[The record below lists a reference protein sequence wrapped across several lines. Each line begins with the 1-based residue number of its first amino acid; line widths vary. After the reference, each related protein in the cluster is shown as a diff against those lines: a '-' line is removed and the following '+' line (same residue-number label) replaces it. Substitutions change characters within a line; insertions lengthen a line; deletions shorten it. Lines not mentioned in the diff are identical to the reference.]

1 MLLRQLV
8 KAEGVGLMGEAEGVV
23 AGAEGVAQER
33 GMLDR
38 GAGGRNMVVAWIPV
52 KGVEGVGARG

>member
-1 MLLRQLV
+1 
-8 KAEGVGLMGEAEGVV
+8 MGEAEGVV

-38 GAGGRNMVVAWIPV
+38 GAGGGNMVVAWIPV
-52 KGVEGVGARG
+52 KGAEGVGARG